1 MPTTIVF
8 VHGWSVTNLNTYGEL
23 PLRLRNEAAKN
34 GIEIQVEEI
43 FLGRYISFHDEVR
56 LTDIS
61 RAFKTAVQEQL
72 GDKLKIGSRFIC
84 ITHSTGGPALRDW
97 WNRYYNGKTEICPMS
112 HLIMLAPANYGSALA
127 KLGKGKLS
135 RLKSWFE
142 GVEPGQGVLDWLSL
156 GSREAFELNVN
167 WIQNG
172 KNAIGTNGIFPFV
185 ITGQD
190 IDRKLYD
197 HLNTYT
203 GETGSDG
210 VVRVAAANLQGRY
223 IKLVQ
228 GKPFKNAK
236 GKLESPD
243 LEEREF
249 SEAIKTPLRVV
260 TKKSHSGD
268 LMGIMKSVK
277 AEAIQDSSSET
288 IKAILDC
295 IKTQTLEQ
303 YNAIC
308 KQFDA
313 ETKAVQE
320 NSRLE
325 KENNIFTS
333 QRYFIHDRYSMVI
346 FRVRDSEGFAVTDYD
361 LILTAG
367 EKNDPDHLP
376 EGFFADRQRNDRNP
390 ETLAFY
396 FNYDVMNG
404 MALLKDEKGEEV
416 RPALPGAEM
425 LGFVIRPRPD
435 SGFVQY
441 VSCGIKAN
449 RELLNKVIQP
459 NSTTLIDIVLY
470 RAVDKEVFRLEKL
483 IGNAMPSEEDG
494 NFKKKKPSDEIID

>member
-1 MPTTIVF
+1 MPLTIVF
-8 VHGWSVTNLNTYGEL
+8 VHGWSVTNLNTYGEF

-34 GIEIQVEEI
+34 GIDLQVEEI

-72 GDKLKIGSRFIC
+72 STSLKKGSRFIC

-97 WNRYYNGKTEICPMS
+97 WSRYYNGKTEICPMS
-112 HLIMLAPANYGSALA
+112 HLIMLAPANFGSALA

-135 RLKSWFE
+135 RLISWLE
-142 GVEPGQGVLDWLSL
+142 DAEPGQGVLDWLSL
-156 GSREAFELNVN
+156 GSRESFELNVN

-172 KNAIGTNGIFPFV
+172 EKAIGTNGIFPFV

-190 IDRKLYD
+190 IDRKFYD

-210 VVRVAAANLQGRY
+210 VVRVASANLQGRY

-228 GKPFKNAK
+228 PKPFKNAK
-236 GKLESPD
+236 GQLDSSD
-243 LEEREF
+243 FEEKEF
-249 SEAIKTPLRVV
+249 SEAVKIPLRVV

-268 LMGIMKSVK
+268 QMGIMKSVK
-277 AEAIQDSSSET
+277 ADAIEDSSSET
-288 IKAILDC
+288 LKAILDC
-295 IKTQTLEQ
+295 VKVQSMEQ
-303 YNAIC
+303 YTNLC
-308 KQFDA
+308 VQFDM

-320 NSRLE
+320 QSRLE
-325 KENNIFTS
+325 SENNIFTS

-346 FRVRDSEGFAVTDYD
+346 FRVCDSEGFPVTDYD

-367 EKNDPDHLP
+367 KNNDPDHLP
-376 EGFFADRQRNDRNP
+376 EGFFADRQRNDKNP
-390 ETLAFY
+390 EVIAFY

-404 MALLKDEKGEEV
+404 MALLKDASGEEV

-449 RELLNKVIQP
+449 KDLLEKAIQP
-459 NSTTLIDIVLY
+459 NSTTLIDVCLY

-483 IGNAMPSEEDG
+483 MGNLMPSKEAGD
-494 NFKKKKPSDEIID
+494 FSKKKPGGEIVD